1 MDFVTHSFRHAET
14 ILERPD
20 FRPHILELTDA
31 IRSISD
37 EDLIRSFKSHARPAK
52 SISRDI
58 NALLKNQLAV
68 GGWAFESAIFQDPE
82 YQDEKR
88 WRLDFAKGKISVEVA
103 FNHGEA
109 IAWNLLK
116 PVLASELN
124 HVKKAIQTEVGVI
137 ITATEELK
145 KSGNFDGAVGEYEKF
160 IRYLIPLQDV
170 LTVPLLIIGLR
181 PPESFHVV
189 NERVAGRSV
198 GTIVIGKDRG
208 TR

>member
-1 MDFVTHSFRHAET
+1 MHSFRHAET

-20 FRPHILELTDA
+20 FRPDFLELVDA

-37 EDLIRSFKSHARPAK
+37 ENLIESFESHSNPAK

-58 NALLKNQLAV
+58 NGLLKNRLTM

-88 WRLDFAKGKISVEVA
+88 WRLDFAKRKISVEVA

-137 ITATEELK
+137 ITATEGLK
-145 KSGNFDGAVGEYEKF
+145 RSGNFDNAVGEYEKF

-181 PPESFHVV
+181 APESFHIV
-189 NERVAGRSV
+189 NERIAGRSV
-198 GTIVIGKDRG
+198 GSIVIHQDRG
-208 TR
+208 NR